1 MLSGQETKLRG
12 VHSFGHR
19 DGQGVDDI
27 SCHILIFTKGAL
39 PSPGLLL
46 IFCFALAPSVLGTNP
61 WKRFRTRLHSDHG
74 GAGNPGTLE
83 PSRESAV
90 FMGCFTQSIGVHP
103 KGKVRPGRG
112 P

>member
-46 IFCFALAPSVLGTNP
+46 IFCFALAPNSDFRPLDYERTN
-61 WKRFRTRLHSDHG
+61 LHC
-74 GAGNPGTLE
+74 LE
-83 PSRESAV
+83 PPCRSLL
-90 FMGCFTQSIGVHP
+90 Q
-103 KGKVRPGRG
+103 
-112 P
+112 